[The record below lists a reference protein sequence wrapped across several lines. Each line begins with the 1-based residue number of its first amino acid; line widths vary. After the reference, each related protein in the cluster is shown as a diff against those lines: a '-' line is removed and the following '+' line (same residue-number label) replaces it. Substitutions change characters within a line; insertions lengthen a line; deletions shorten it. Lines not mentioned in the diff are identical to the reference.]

1 MAKID
6 KNTPGAF
13 QEIRGK
19 TLSEL
24 ITLFTGGFGLISAL
38 AWNEVVKEIV
48 NSYIKPFFG
57 ESSGLISLLIYAVF
71 VTILAVIVTF
81 SLTKLVRRD

>member
-13 QEIRGK
+13 QEIKGK

-24 ITLFTGGFGLISAL
+24 IALFTSSFGLIAAL
-38 AWNEVVKEIV
+38 AWNEVAKEIV
-48 NSYIKPFFG
+48 NNYIKPFFG
-57 ESSGLISLLIYAVF
+57 ASSGLISLLFYAVF

-81 SLTKLVRRD
+81 SLTKFVKKN